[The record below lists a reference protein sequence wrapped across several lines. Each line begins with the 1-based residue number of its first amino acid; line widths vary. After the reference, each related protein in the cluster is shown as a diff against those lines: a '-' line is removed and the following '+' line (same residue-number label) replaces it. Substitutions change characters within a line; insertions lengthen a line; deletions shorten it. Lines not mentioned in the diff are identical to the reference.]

1 MFAFYSFRNWRE
13 SFRLKSVSMKKI
25 CLLLL
30 FAVVFANAYCW
41 GPTGHRATGLIAE
54 KYLNKKA
61 KREIERILNGQSLA
75 MASTWM
81 DEIRSDSIYDY
92 TSDWHWVTIPDGMT
106 YEQTEK
112 NKNGDVIQIIEKLI
126 RELKSRKLT
135 PKQEAENIKMLI
147 HLVGDIHQPLHV
159 GRGNDRGGNNVR
171 IMWFRVDSNL
181 HRVWDVDMI
190 DDTKLSYTEL
200 AESLDEPTETQL
212 QQWKKSSVRDWA
224 NESVQLRDQVYR
236 YKGEKLGYEYSYRN
250 FHHVRHRLL
259 QAGVRLGLILNEIYG
274 A

>member
-1 MFAFYSFRNWRE
+1 
-13 SFRLKSVSMKKI
+13 MKRI
-25 CLLLL
+25 SLLLI
-30 FAVVFANAYCW
+30 FAVVFTNAYCW

-81 DEIRSDSIYDY
+81 DEIRSDSTYDY
-92 TSDWHWVTIPDGMT
+92 ASDWHWVTIPDGMT
-106 YEQTEK
+106 YEQSEK
-112 NKNGDVIQIIEKLI
+112 NKNGDVIQTIEKLI

-181 HRVWDVDMI
+181 HRVWDADMI
-190 DDTKLSYTEL
+190 DDTRLSYTEL
-200 AESLDEPTETQL
+200 AQSLDEPTQTQL